1 MQTNMKEKFLPSIV
15 LTAICLVVAAL
26 LSVVNMFTAPVILA
40 AQQAAANAAL
50 TDVLPGCTDAEDVT
64 ENYTNLPASIT
75 KVVKASNGYVFQ
87 MNVVGYKPGLIVM
100 CGIDLN
106 GKVTGD
112 KYIQSNETLGAEDVV
127 MGNFKGVDRTT
138 INEDLIAGPTAR
150 LTTKAYYNAIMDAL
164 NAYAIIGG
172 ESVDLRSPEQII
184 DDSCNEAV
192 GTTGLD
198 FVKGFCWSELVG
210 VDEVYTAGEYRVY
223 LVGET
228 YIGANAAGEILTEGI
243 TDEERAT
250 AESAEAVFSSL
261 TPVDVASVEGV
272 SKRIVKAIYTTASG
286 YYLFSLDAAGYSVN
300 GPSYAH
306 TSGTYIKIN
315 LVIDPNGVIESV
327 ATVSHDESK
336 GIGDKCATEEYE
348 AEYEGLTNDQIT
360 VIGESESGTSTAPG
374 VIAGA
379 TYTTQGYQKAIKEA
393 FKAYETLKG
402 GNVNE

>member
-1 MQTNMKEKFLPSIV
+1 MKTKLMPSIV

-26 LSVVNMFTAPVILA
+26 LSVVNMFTAPAILA
-40 AQQAAANAAL
+40 AQEAAANAAL
-50 TDVLPGCTDAEDVT
+50 AEVLPGCTNTEDVT
-64 ENYTNLPASIT
+64 DNYTNLPASIT

-100 CGIDLN
+100 CGIGLD
-106 GKVTGD
+106 GKITGD

-127 MGNFKGVDRTT
+127 AGNFLGVDKGS

-150 LTTKAYYNAIMDAL
+150 LTTMAYYNAIMDAL
-164 NAYAIIGG
+164 NAFAIIGG
-172 ESVDLRSPEQII
+172 ESVDLRSPEQIV

-192 GTTGLD
+192 GTTDLD

-210 VDEVYTAGEYRVY
+210 VSEVYTAGEYRVY

-228 YIGANAAGEILTEGI
+228 YVGVNAQGEIITEGI
-243 TDEERAT
+243 TDEEKTT
-250 AESAEAVFSSL
+250 AQNAEAVYSAL

-272 SKRIVKAIYTTASG
+272 NKRIVKAIYTTASG

-300 GPSYAH
+300 APVYAN

-315 LVIDPNGVIESV
+315 LVIDADGVIESV
-327 ATVSHDESK
+327 STVSHDESK
-336 GIGDKCATEEYE
+336 NYGDKCATEEYE
-348 AEYEGLTNDQIT
+348 AEYEGLTDDQIT
-360 VIGESESGTSTAPG
+360 VIGEQESNTSTSPG

-379 TYTTQGYQKAIKEA
+379 TYTTRGYQQAIKEA
-393 FKAYETLKG
+393 FKAYEILKG